1 MIILLCKQK
10 GRIPQEPRAL
20 HHAHIKA
27 LWTDSVWV
35 CARNSRRCMCFVDKE
50 CSHGGARWVRKM
62 EKRAVGRSP
71 RCTCSVVAHW
81 EKGNNRIWSSNNIL
95 LRLPLLLGLFVC
107 VCVWLFM
114 PPERIVGMNWI
125 RIRWG
130 RWGKESGWSRLFR
143 LGFID
148 SLSFTSYLIHS
159 TLGERQWIECVFL
172 CVREKKVIRE
182 INSEWVCLSFPL
194 NDSRSKWPCYWNQRP
209 SFGGK
214 SASCRNSAI

>member
-1 MIILLCKQK
+1 MQKK

-50 CSHGGARWVRKM
+50 CSHGERDEFGRWKKERWGDHHVAPAVSLLIGKREKTGYGAQ
-62 EKRAVGRSP
+62 
-71 RCTCSVVAHW
+71 TT
-81 EKGNNRIWSSNNIL
+81 SSYG
-95 LRLPLLLGLFVC
+95 PLLLGLFVC
-107 VCVWLFM
+107 VWLFM
-114 PPERIVGMNWI
+114 SPERIVGMNWI

-148 SLSFTSYLIHS
+148 SLSFTSYLVHS
-159 TLGERQWIECVFL
+159 TLGERQWIECVF
-172 CVREKKVIRE
+172 CVWERK
-182 INSEWVCLSFPL
+182 
-194 NDSRSKWPCYWNQRP
+194 
-209 SFGGK
+209 
-214 SASCRNSAI
+214 

>member
-1 MIILLCKQK
+1 MQKK

-62 EKRAVGRSP
+62 EKRAVGWSP

-81 EKGNNRIWSSNNIL
+81 EKGKNRIWSSNNIL

-107 VCVWLFM
+107 VFGYSCLLSELW
-114 PPERIVGMNWI
+114 EWT
-125 RIRWG
+125 
-130 RWGKESGWSRLFR
+130 E
-143 LGFID
+143 LGYGGD
-148 SLSFTSYLIHS
+148 D
-159 TLGERQWIECVFL
+159 GERRVGGLVFSDWFSL
-172 CVREKKVIRE
+172 I
-182 INSEWVCLSFPL
+182 LSHSPL
-194 NDSRSKWPCYWNQRP
+194 
-209 SFGGK
+209 
-214 SASCRNSAI
+214 I

>member
-1 MIILLCKQK
+1 MSSEDGKKSGGAITTLHLQCRCSLGKGKQQDMELK
-10 GRIPQEPRAL
+10 QHPLTAPPPPRA
-20 HHAHIKA
+20 
-27 LWTDSVWV
+27 
-35 CARNSRRCMCFVDKE
+35 
-50 CSHGGARWVRKM
+50 
-62 EKRAVGRSP
+62 
-71 RCTCSVVAHW
+71 
-81 EKGNNRIWSSNNIL
+81 
-95 LRLPLLLGLFVC
+95 VC

-172 CVREKKVIRE
+172 CVREK
-182 INSEWVCLSFPL
+182 NNEWVCISFSL